1 MKKLLFI
8 VLTIISIT
16 SSCKKDIEGCMDSS
30 AINYNSEATL
40 NDNSCLFDSDG
51 DGIYDSNEILGCTD
65 FQACNFNIIATDS
78 DNDSCEYSEFGYDCY
93 GNNAEFY
100 VGQKFNSGIV
110 FFIDSTG
117 EHGLMAALEDLT
129 EGATD
134 PYGFGFNGYEWG
146 CYEWVVSGANGSSIG
161 TGYQNTIDIVN
172 QGCST
177 YYGGLTAAQ
186 ASLDA
191 EINGYS
197 DWYLPSRY
205 ELQEMSFTIG
215 PRGPEGNIGGFSNHK
230 YWSSSE
236 YTSEYSL
243 CIRFTENP
251 ENPTP
256 HGVSYNLKSYTFRVR
271 VIRAF

>member
-100 VGQKFNSGIV
+100 VGQKFNNGIV
-110 FFIDSTG
+110 FYVDETG
-117 EHGLMAALEDLT
+117 QHGLVAAMEDLPN
-129 EGATD
+129 AHQ
-134 PYGFGFNGYEWG
+134 WG
-146 CYEWVVSGANGSSIG
+146 CWAQNVDGADGTYIG
-161 TGYQNTIDIVN
+161 TGYQNTMDIVN
-172 QGCST
+172 QGCLT
-177 YYGGLTAAQ
+177 ENGGITAAQ
-186 ASLDA
+186 AALDT

-197 DWYLPSRY
+197 DWYLPSRA
-205 ELQEMSFTIG
+205 ELMEMYHTIG
-215 PRGPEGNIGGFSNHK
+215 NGGLEGNIGGFLHHG
-230 YWSSSE
+230 YWSSTE
-236 YTSEYSL
+236 VQPYTAKTVTFSNGSL
-243 CIRFTENP
+243 NNNAKSQIR
-251 ENPTP
+251 
-256 HGVSYNLKSYTFRVR
+256 VVR
-271 VIRAF
+271 VIRSF